1 MQAQMHR
8 RDFDQCFMPV
18 SDPDES
24 GQGRGTGT
32 PQRMEE
38 TSMQSAKNGDLIYSY
53 TIDQATQDGILFDIR
68 KVNPE
73 WERGI
78 FSHVTMNLLSLGYLN
93 ADRSVNLPNLLD
105 LLNQSLAIVRR
116 ESADFQ
122 KHDYFFSGS
131 IELPSGSRQVAPAS
145 RGLRSLDPDLI
156 GEIFIVQNE
165 TGKYT
170 LMLASDY

>member
-8 RDFDQCFMPV
+8 RDFDQCLMPV

-38 TSMQSAKNGDLIYSY
+38 TSMQTTNNSDLIFSY
-53 TIDQATQDGILFDIR
+53 TIDQATSDGILFDIR

-105 LLNQSLAIVRR
+105 FPIGGFSPTVGSLA
-116 ESADFQ
+116 
-122 KHDYFFSGS
+122 
-131 IELPSGSRQVAPAS
+131 
-145 RGLRSLDPDLI
+145 RGLKPPSFRRFPFSRRSRALNPPT
-156 GEIFIVQNE
+156 F
-165 TGKYT
+165 
-170 LMLASDY
+170 SRWSFSC